1 MRGSRAGTGTPP
13 PVSSVICPRRD
24 WPSGSRRRT
33 TASGTPWRSPFRTS
47 RSRSRSPGAIAS
59 SCAKTVFAATK
70 PSSTPSTRALA
81 HSHTSWTACIAM
93 RARVTARADERGF
106 GKGTMMRWRLL
117 LVGFVGVAAVTVLL
131 VALLTNIFERK
142 QEARQPFVR
151 LVEVTEETVDPKV
164 WGQNWPFQYDSY
176 LKTSLPTATK
186 YGGRGLG
193 ASDTGPA
200 EQKLDREP
208 WLKRIFAGYAFAL
221 DYRDRRGHF
230 YGLFDQEQTRR
241 VTEKQQPG
249 ACLQC
254 HAANLALYRFVGKGD
269 VQKGFEQASGMP
281 YREAREMKDDKGQP
295 LVQHTVACLD
305 CHDPKTMSVRVTR
318 PGFIAGIK
326 ALKAKQGV
334 ADYDPNR
341 DASRQEMRSFV
352 CGQCHVE
359 YYFKGPG
366 KIVTYPWANGLRVE
380 EIEAYYE
387 KEGFTDWV
395 HAETGNKVL
404 KAQHP
409 EFEVWSQGV
418 HARAGVACADC
429 HMPYERVGA
438 LKVSDHWVR
447 SPLLNLNRACQPCH
461 SVSEKE
467 LEARVLAIQDR
478 HYELLERA
486 AKATTDM
493 LDAIVAAKKRGVAE
507 SDLAPA
513 AAQHRKAQWRLD
525 FVAAENS
532 MGFHAPQELARIL
545 GEVIDHARQGQLE
558 AERTARKR

>member
-1 MRGSRAGTGTPP
+1 MADIGGGGRGRRAWLLP
-13 PVSSVICPRRD
+13 
-24 WPSGSRRRT
+24 
-33 TASGTPWRSPFRTS
+33 
-47 RSRSRSPGAIAS
+47 
-59 SCAKTVFAATK
+59 
-70 PSSTPSTRALA
+70 ALA
-81 HSHTSWTACIAM
+81 LA
-93 RARVTARADERGF
+93 
-106 GKGTMMRWRLL
+106 
-117 LVGFVGVAAVTVLL
+117 GVAGLTVLL
-131 VALLTNIFERK
+131 LALLTNIFERK
-142 QEARQPFVR
+142 QEARQAYVR
-151 LVEVTEETVDPKV
+151 LVEVTEDTDDPRV
-164 WGQNWPFQYDSY
+164 WAQNWPMQYDSY

-193 ASDTGPA
+193 ASDGGPA
-200 EQKLDREP
+200 EQKLDRDP
-208 WLKRIFAGYAFAL
+208 WLRRIFAGYAFAL

-230 YGLFDQEQTRR
+230 YGLFDQEATRR
-241 VTEKQQPG
+241 VSERQQPG

-254 HAANLALYRFVGKGD
+254 HASNLRLYRFAGKGD
-269 VQKGFEQASGMP
+269 VQKGFELVSGMP

-295 LVQHTVACLD
+295 LVQHSVACVD
-305 CHDPKTMSVRVTR
+305 CHDPRTMAVRVTR
-318 PGFIAGIK
+318 PAFIAGIK
-326 ALKAKQGV
+326 ALKARQGV

-341 DASRQEMRSFV
+341 DATRQEMRSFV

-366 KIVTYPWANGLRVE
+366 KVVTYPWANGLKVE
-380 EIEAYYE
+380 EIETYYE
-387 KEGFTDWV
+387 REGFTDWA

-461 SVSEKE
+461 AVPEKE
-467 LEARVLAIQDR
+467 LESRVLTIQDR
-478 HYELLERA
+478 HHALLQRA
-486 AKATTDM
+486 ARATTDM
-493 LDAIVAAKKRGVAE
+493 LDAIGAARKAGAGERE
-507 SDLAPA
+507 LQA
-513 AAQHRKAQWRLD
+513 AAVQHRKAQWRLD

-558 AERTARKR
+558 AERTRRAR